1 MLRGFRWQFI
11 AFVLAIVLFV
21 IGLAYRSSIQPTPQ
35 PTSPPIAETAT
46 LEQPTAT
53 PTTEV
58 IPTVESTQSEVIL
71 SQDAPTA
78 EHSNTFREG
87 LVGNI
92 SRLNPIFAHVN
103 PVDNDLSSL
112 IFEGLM
118 KTNEFGEPVYNLAQN
133 LVISNSGLEYVFTL
147 RNDVLWQDGVPFT
160 ADDVVYTMS
169 LLSSP
174 DYEKYSPTAK
184 FWQTVETQKLADNLV
199 RFRLTQPLGSF
210 TTFLTIGLLPE
221 HALRGTEVEQLV
233 DHPFNLTPIGTGAY
247 QLGALHSSNGQ
258 TIDQVTLQ
266 LAPVFTGR
274 AAGQSGYVYR
284 ELEFYLFDDNISA
297 LEAYRSGDIDA
308 VANASTRSELMFL
321 PDSRIYT
328 QVQSSVTMLIFNW
341 NDGDDPIFAERRV
354 RQSLSLGLNQQEIM
368 DRHLAAEASFAD
380 SPLILGSWAYQPNPL
395 WTTFDQTQAQSVLAT
410 ADLQAPDSVS
420 GTEDQSATNSFVFSF
435 SIMVP
440 DDDPLPALAVDIAAQ
455 WGQLGFD
462 VSIDRVHHETF
473 QDRLKSGEFQTAIVS
488 LPVGADPD
496 VYRYWHPGQAED
508 GLNYGGA
515 SNDEVA
521 ELLERGRQDRNGINR
536 TTVYHDFQKRFAE
549 QAIAIPLYYP
559 LYTYVVRDTIDGVRL
574 GFLGTP
580 ADRFRTISD
589 WHPITQTS

>member
-21 IGLAYRSSIQPTPQ
+21 IGLAYRSSIQSTPQ
-35 PTSPPIAETAT
+35 PPTPAITETAT
-46 LEQPTAT
+46 PEQPTIT
-53 PTTEV
+53 P
-58 IPTVESTQSEVIL
+58 IPEII
-71 SQDAPTA
+71 PTA
-78 EHSNTFREG
+78 EPTQSVVIASQNLPVSDNSTTFREG

-92 SRLNPIFAHVN
+92 SRLNPIFAHLN
-103 PVDNDLSSL
+103 PVDTDVSNL

-118 KTNEFGEPVYNLAQN
+118 KTNEFGEPIFNLAQD
-133 LVISNSGLEYVFTL
+133 LVISNNGLEYVFTL

-221 HALRGTEVEQLV
+221 HALRGTQVEQLV

-247 QLGALHSSNGQ
+247 QLGALHSSDGQ
-258 TIDQVTLQ
+258 AIDQVTLHF
-266 LAPVFTGR
+266 APVFAQR
-274 AAGQSGYVYR
+274 VEGQSGYVYR
-284 ELEFYLFDDNISA
+284 ELVFSLFDDNVSA
-297 LEAYRSGDIDA
+297 LDAYRSSDIDA

-354 RQSLSLGLNQQEIM
+354 RQALSLGLNQQEIV

-395 WTTFDQTQAQSVLAT
+395 WTTFDQTQAQNVLAT
-410 ADLQAPDSVS
+410 ADLQALEAVS
-420 GTEDQSATNSFVFSF
+420 GTDDQSTAGALISF
-435 SIMVP
+435 SIMVS
-440 DDDPLPALAVDIAAQ
+440 DEDPLPALALDIAAQ

-462 VSIDRVHHETF
+462 VSVDRVTHDTF
-473 QDRLKSGEFQTAIVS
+473 QTRLESGEFQSAIVS

-496 VYRYWHPGQAED
+496 VYRYWHPGQAEN

-559 LYTYVVRDTIDGVRL
+559 LYTYVVRDTIDGIRL